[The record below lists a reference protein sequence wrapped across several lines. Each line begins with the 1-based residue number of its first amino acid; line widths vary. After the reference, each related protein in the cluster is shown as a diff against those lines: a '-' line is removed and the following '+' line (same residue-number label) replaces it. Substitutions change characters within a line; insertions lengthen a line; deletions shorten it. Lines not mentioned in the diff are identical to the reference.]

1 MVELLKF
8 NPLSRKLTW
17 LLLLFLIVLS
27 ASLRLVDIS
36 NVPSGLY
43 QDESAIGYNAYS
55 ILKTGKDE
63 YGVSYPLYFKSF
75 NDYKLP
81 VYIYLTAASIKV
93 FGLSE
98 FAVRFPSALA
108 G

>member
-1 MVELLKF
+1 MELLKF
-8 NPLSRKLTW
+8 NPIPRKLT
-17 LLLLFLIVLS
+17 LILLLFLIIVSS
-27 ASLRLVDIS
+27 ALRLIDVT
-36 NVPSGLY
+36 NVPPGLY

-63 YGVSYPLYFKSF
+63 YGYSYPLYFKSY